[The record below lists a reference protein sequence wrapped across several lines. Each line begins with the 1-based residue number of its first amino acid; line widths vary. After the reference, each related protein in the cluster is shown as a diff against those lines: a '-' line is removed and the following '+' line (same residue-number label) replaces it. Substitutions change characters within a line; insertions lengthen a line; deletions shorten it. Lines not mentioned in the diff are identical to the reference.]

1 MSPNSSPNRTHI
13 ISPGSTASTAYNT
26 RIGSEILSFIHTEN
40 FTLYEK
46 IYFAKRLAISP
57 KALDFYREKKDAK
70 TEDVDA
76 ISKLT
81 SFVAKELPP
90 FASYSNYNNKIQLEA
105 LLSLSWVDN
114 LPEEINK
121 FILKY
126 YTLFEYKMMNDAHN
140 IFLQANLAM
149 DYQSSNE
156 DSIDL
161 VAEADESFDI
171 L

>member
-1 MSPNSSPNRTHI
+1 MES
-13 ISPGSTASTAYNT
+13 
-26 RIGSEILSFIHTEN
+26 L
-40 FTLYEK
+40 
-46 IYFAKRLAISP
+46 
-57 KALDFYREKKDAK
+57 
-70 TEDVDA
+70 
-76 ISKLT
+76 
-81 SFVAKELPP
+81 VAKELPP